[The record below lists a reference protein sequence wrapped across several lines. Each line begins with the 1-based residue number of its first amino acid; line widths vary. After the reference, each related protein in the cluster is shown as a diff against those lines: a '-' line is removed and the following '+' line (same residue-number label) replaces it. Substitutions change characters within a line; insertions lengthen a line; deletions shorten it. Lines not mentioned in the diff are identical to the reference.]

1 LTGEAEDP
9 LDRPGYPVNAGRPS
23 GETDPALF
31 GLPAIWLRY
40 NCPCARCRDPATGE
54 RLVSI
59 TDLAASVWVRTARR
73 SGDRIEIVF
82 GPDGHRGAFDG
93 RWLGQ
98 FAVSRD
104 DAGGA
109 TPSAGQGGQ
118 AAAPQDAPAGE
129 DGRTEDAKRLWY
141 SAEIGSAFPQG
152 SWPLFLAQ
160 ASHRQACLAAVL
172 RDGFIVLRDV
182 PREPGAVLA
191 VAESM
196 GFVRET
202 EHGRLIDVQVGA
214 RPPIQPFTCLPLP
227 PGSGQPYRDPMPT
240 LELMHCLD
248 KADQGGESTLVDGF
262 RAAATLRARDPDAFA
277 VLAGTAVTF
286 AYADARTELRAT
298 RPVIGVDPRGRIRE
312 IRFDGRSMQPPRLPP
327 ADITAFYAAYRA
339 LADLIG
345 RPDLTLVFRLTPGDC
360 LILDTTRILHGRTGF
375 TDTGKRHLQLCW
387 SDLDRLASKLA
398 LMRRESGNG
407 KAGP

>member
-1 LTGEAEDP
+1 M
-9 LDRPGYPVNAGRPS
+9 
-23 GETDPALF
+23 DPAPF

-40 NCPCARCRDPATGE
+40 NCPCARCRDPASGE

-73 SGDRIEIVF
+73 SGERIEIVF

-98 FAVSRD
+98 FAVRRD

-109 TPSAGQGGQ
+109 TPSASHGGQG
-118 AAAPQDAPAGE
+118 APHQGAPGGE
-129 DGRTEDAKRLWY
+129 DGRTEDGKRLWDA
-141 SAEIGSAFPQG
+141 AEIASAFPQG
-152 SWPLFLAQ
+152 SWPLFLAE

-172 RDGFIVLRDV
+172 RDGFVVLRDV
-182 PREPGAVLA
+182 PREPGAVLT
-191 VAESM
+191 VAQSV

-214 RPPIQPFTCLPLP
+214 RPPIQPFTCRPLP
-227 PGSGQPYRDPMPT
+227 PGSGQPFRDPMPT
-240 LELMHCLD
+240 LELMHCLE
-248 KADQGGESTLVDGF
+248 KADEGGESTLVDGF
-262 RAAATLRARDPDAFA
+262 RAAATLRARDPAALA

-286 AYADARTELRAT
+286 AYSDARTELRAT

-312 IRFDGRSMQPPRLPP
+312 IRYDGSSMQPPRLPP
-327 ADITAFYAAYRA
+327 AEIAAFYAAYRA
-339 LADLIG
+339 FAELVG
-345 RPDLTLVFRLTPGDC
+345 RPDLALAFRLTPGDC

-387 SDLDRLASKLA
+387 ADLDRLASKLA
-398 LMRRESGNG
+398 LMRRESSNG